1 MRSLVVIRNSTA
13 KLAATRVS
21 FLAMENMNIDAGL
34 SVEPAKPQVLV
45 TQLIGRSFEFRQ
57 AGKLDQA
64 VASLEQA
71 LVEARKKPFEI
82 EFQTRIQ
89 LAMTL
94 ADAYQ
99 SVGEIEKARKMLVAE
114 AAFAEKV
121 SQVIQATGTPPQKRA
136 ATAGFL
142 QLSDRSIQ
150 VGLLGSEAPE
160 ISVKEWLVG
169 EPTSLAELRGRVVL
183 LEFWATWCKPCQE
196 MFPKLNELHQIEGPR
211 GLEVIG
217 LTRHYMAYGGTDE
230 SKMEERELM
239 LGMVNQH
246 QVGFRVGVAEDERLQ
261 AVFGANGLPTIV
273 LVDRKSIVRYAG
285 PGENTRVLNRA
296 LQQSLAVW

>member
-1 MRSLVVIRNSTA
+1 
-13 KLAATRVS
+13 
-21 FLAMENMNIDAGL
+21 MNIDAG
-34 SVEPAKPQVLV
+34 SVEPVKPQVLV
-45 TQLIGRSFEFRQ
+45 TELMGRAFEFRQ
-57 AGKLDQA
+57 TGKLTEA

-71 LVEARKKPFEI
+71 LVEARKTPFEI

-99 SVGEIEKARKMLVAE
+99 SVSEIEKAREMLIAE
-114 AAFAEKV
+114 AAFAEKI
-121 SQVIQATGTPPQKRA
+121 SQVMQATGTPPQKRA
-136 ATAGFL
+136 ATGGFL
-142 QLSDRSIQ
+142 QVRDRSIQ
-150 VGLLGSEAPE
+150 VGLLGNETPE

-169 EPTSLAELRGRVVL
+169 EPTSLTELRGRVVL

-211 GLEVIG
+211 GLEVIA
-217 LTRHYMAYGGTDE
+217 LTRHYMAYGGTEE
-230 SKMEERELM
+230 SRIEERHLM

-246 QVGFRVGVAEDERLQ
+246 QVSFRVGIAEDERLQ

-273 LVDRKSIVRYAG
+273 LVDRNGIVRYAG
-285 PGENTRVLNRA
+285 PGENDPIFSQQLNK
-296 LQQSLAVW
+296 SLTF

>member
-1 MRSLVVIRNSTA
+1 
-13 KLAATRVS
+13 
-21 FLAMENMNIDAGL
+21 MNVDAGL
-34 SVEPAKPQVLV
+34 SVEPVKPQVLV
-45 TQLIGRSFEFRQ
+45 TELMGRAFEFRQ
-57 AGKLDQA
+57 TGKLNQA
-64 VASLEQA
+64 VESLEQA
-71 LVEARKKPFEI
+71 LAEARKTPFEI

-99 SVGEIEKARKMLVAE
+99 SVSEIEKAREMLIAE

-121 SQVIQATGTPPQKRA
+121 SQVMQATGTPPQKRA
-136 ATAGFL
+136 ATGGFL
-142 QLSDRSIQ
+142 QVRDRSIQ
-150 VGLLGSEAPE
+150 LSLLGNEAPE

-211 GLEVIG
+211 GLEVIA
-217 LTRHYMAYGGTDE
+217 LTRHYMAYGGTEE
-230 SKMEERELM
+230 SKIEERGLM

-246 QVGFRVGVAEDERLQ
+246 QVGFRVGIAEDERLQ

-273 LVDRKSIVRYAG
+273 LVDRNGIVRYAG
-285 PGENTRVLNRA
+285 PGENDPVFNKE
-296 LQQSLAVW
+296 LQQSLTV

>member
-1 MRSLVVIRNSTA
+1 
-13 KLAATRVS
+13 
-21 FLAMENMNIDAGL
+21 MNVDAGS
-34 SVEPAKPQVLV
+34 SVEPVKPQVLV
-45 TQLIGRSFEFRQ
+45 NELMGRAFEFRQ
-57 AGKLDQA
+57 TGEPNQA
-64 VASLEQA
+64 VESLEQA
-71 LVEARKKPFEI
+71 LAEARKTPFEI

-99 SVGEIEKARKMLVAE
+99 SIGEIEKAREMLIAE
-114 AAFAEKV
+114 AAFAQKI
-121 SQVIQATGTPPQKRA
+121 SQVMQATGTPPQKRA

-142 QLSDRSIQ
+142 QIRDRSIQ
-150 VGLLGSEAPE
+150 FSVLGNEAPE
-160 ISVKEWLVG
+160 ISVKEWLIG

-211 GLEVIG
+211 GLEVIA

-230 SKMEERELM
+230 SKTEERGLM

-246 QVGFRVGVAEDERLQ
+246 QVSFRVGIADDERLQ

-273 LVDRKSIVRYAG
+273 LVDRNGIVRYAG
-285 PGENTRVLNRA
+285 PGENGPVFNKE
-296 LQQSLAVW
+296 LQQSLTV

>member
-1 MRSLVVIRNSTA
+1 
-13 KLAATRVS
+13 
-21 FLAMENMNIDAGL
+21 MNIDAG
-34 SVEPAKPQVLV
+34 SVEPVKPQVLV
-45 TQLIGRSFEFRQ
+45 TELMGRAFEFRQ
-57 AGKLDQA
+57 TGELTEA

-71 LVEARKKPFEI
+71 LAEARKTPFEI

-99 SVGEIEKARKMLVAE
+99 SVSEIEKAREMLIAE
-114 AAFAEKV
+114 AAFAEKI
-121 SQVIQATGTPPQKRA
+121 SQVMQATGTPPQKRA
-136 ATAGFL
+136 ATGGFL
-142 QLSDRSIQ
+142 QVRDRSIR
-150 VGLLGSEAPE
+150 VGLLGNETPE

-169 EPTSLAELRGRVVL
+169 EPTSLTELRGRVVL

-211 GLEVIG
+211 GLEVIA
-217 LTRHYMAYGGTDE
+217 LTRHYMAYGGTEE
-230 SKMEERELM
+230 SRIEERHLM

-246 QVGFRVGVAEDERLQ
+246 QVSFRVGIAEDERLQ

-273 LVDRKSIVRYAG
+273 LVDRNGIVRYAG
-285 PGENTRVLNRA
+285 PGENDPIFS
-296 LQQSLAVW
+296 QQLDKSLTF

>member
-1 MRSLVVIRNSTA
+1 
-13 KLAATRVS
+13 
-21 FLAMENMNIDAGL
+21 MNIDAGL
-34 SVEPAKPQVLV
+34 SVEPVKPQVLV
-45 TQLIGRSFEFRQ
+45 TELMDRAFEFRQ
-57 AGKLDQA
+57 TGKLEQA
-64 VASLEQA
+64 VACLEQA
-71 LVEARKKPFEI
+71 LVEARKTPFEI

-99 SVGEIEKARKMLVAE
+99 SNEIEKAREMLVAE
-114 AAFAEKV
+114 AAFAEKI
-121 SQVIQATGTPPQKRA
+121 SQVMQATGTPPQKRA

-142 QLSDRSIQ
+142 QVRDRSIQ
-150 VGLLGSEAPE
+150 MSLLGHEAPE

-183 LEFWATWCKPCQE
+183 LEFWATWCKPCHE

-230 SKMEERELM
+230 SKIEERRLM

-246 QVGFRVGVAEDERLQ
+246 QVSFRVGIAKDERLQ
-261 AVFGANGLPTIV
+261 AEFGANGLPTIV
-273 LVDRKSIVRYAG
+273 LVDRNGIVSYAG
-285 PGENTRVLNRA
+285 PGENDIVFSRA
-296 LQQSLAVW
+296 LQHSLTVQ

>member
-1 MRSLVVIRNSTA
+1 
-13 KLAATRVS
+13 
-21 FLAMENMNIDAGL
+21 MNVDAGL
-34 SVEPAKPQVLV
+34 SVEPVKPQVVVAELM
-45 TQLIGRSFEFRQ
+45 GHAFEFRQ
-57 AGKLDQA
+57 TGKLNQA

-71 LVEARKKPFEI
+71 LAEARKTPFEI

-94 ADAYQ
+94 ADAYL
-99 SVGEIEKARKMLVAE
+99 SVSEIEKGREMLIAE

-121 SQVIQATGTPPQKRA
+121 SQVMQVTGTPPQKRA
-136 ATAGFL
+136 ATGGFL
-142 QLSDRSIQ
+142 QVRDRSIQ
-150 VGLLGSEAPE
+150 LSLLGNEAPE

-169 EPTSLAELRGRVVL
+169 ELTSLAELRGRVVL

-196 MFPKLNELHQIEGPR
+196 MFPKLNELHKIEGPR
-211 GLEVIG
+211 GLEVIA

-230 SKMEERELM
+230 SKIEERGLM

-246 QVGFRVGVAEDERLQ
+246 QVSFRVGIAEDERQQ

-273 LVDRKSIVRYAG
+273 LVDRNGIVRYAG
-285 PGENTRVLNRA
+285 PSENDLVFSKE
-296 LQQSLAVW
+296 LQQSLTV

>member
-1 MRSLVVIRNSTA
+1 
-13 KLAATRVS
+13 
-21 FLAMENMNIDAGL
+21 MNVDAGL
-34 SVEPAKPQVLV
+34 SVEPVKPQVLV
-45 TQLIGRSFEFRQ
+45 TELMGRAFEFRQ
-57 AGKLDQA
+57 TGKLNQV

-71 LVEARKKPFEI
+71 LAEARKTPFEI

-99 SVGEIEKARKMLVAE
+99 SVSEIEKAREMLIAE
-114 AAFAEKV
+114 AAFAEKI
-121 SQVIQATGTPPQKRA
+121 SQVMQATGTPPQKRA

-142 QLSDRSIQ
+142 QVRDRSIQ
-150 VGLLGSEAPE
+150 VSLLGNEAPE

-211 GLEVIG
+211 GLEIIA
-217 LTRHYMAYGGTDE
+217 LTRHYMAYGGTEE
-230 SKMEERELM
+230 SKIEERRLM
-239 LGMVNQH
+239 LEMVNQH
-246 QVGFRVGVAEDERLQ
+246 QVSFRVGIAEDEGLQ

-273 LVDRKSIVRYAG
+273 LVDRNGIVRYAG
-285 PGENTRVLNRA
+285 PGENDPVFSKQ
-296 LQQSLAVW
+296 LQQSLTD

>member
-1 MRSLVVIRNSTA
+1 
-13 KLAATRVS
+13 
-21 FLAMENMNIDAGL
+21 MENMNVDAGL
-34 SVEPAKPQVLV
+34 SVEPIRPQVLV
-45 TQLIGRSFEFRQ
+45 TELMGRAFEFRQ
-57 AGKLDQA
+57 TGELNQA

-71 LVEARKKPFEI
+71 LAEARKTPFEI

-99 SVGEIEKARKMLVAE
+99 SVSEIEKARELLIAE
-114 AAFAEKV
+114 AAFAEKI
-121 SQVIQATGTPPQKRA
+121 SQVMQATGTPPQKRA

-142 QLSDRSIQ
+142 QVRDRLIQ
-150 VGLLGSEAPE
+150 VRLLGNEAPE

-211 GLEVIG
+211 GLEIIA
-217 LTRHYMAYGGTDE
+217 LTRHYMAYGGTEE
-230 SKMEERELM
+230 SKIEERRLM

-246 QVGFRVGVAEDERLQ
+246 QVGFRVGIVEDERLQ

-273 LVDRKSIVRYAG
+273 LVDRNGIVRYAG
-285 PGENTRVLNRA
+285 PGENDPVFSNQ
-296 LQQSLAVW
+296 LQRSLTL

>member
-1 MRSLVVIRNSTA
+1 
-13 KLAATRVS
+13 
-21 FLAMENMNIDAGL
+21 MENMNVDAGL
-34 SVEPAKPQVLV
+34 SVEPIRPQVLV
-45 TQLIGRSFEFRQ
+45 TELMGRAFEFRQ
-57 AGKLDQA
+57 TGELNQA

-71 LVEARKKPFEI
+71 LAEARKTPFEI

-99 SVGEIEKARKMLVAE
+99 SVSEIEKARELLIAE
-114 AAFAEKV
+114 AAFAEKI
-121 SQVIQATGTPPQKRA
+121 SQVMQATGTPPQKRA

-142 QLSDRSIQ
+142 QVRDRLIQ
-150 VGLLGSEAPE
+150 VRLLGNEAPE

-196 MFPKLNELHQIEGPR
+196 MFPKLNELHQLEGPR
-211 GLEVIG
+211 GLEIIA
-217 LTRHYMAYGGTDE
+217 LTRHYMAYGGTEE
-230 SKMEERELM
+230 SKIEERRLM
-239 LGMVNQH
+239 LGMVDQH
-246 QVGFRVGVAEDERLQ
+246 QVSFRVGIVEDERLQ

-273 LVDRKSIVRYAG
+273 LVDRNGIVRYAG
-285 PGENTRVLNRA
+285 PGENDPVFSNQ
-296 LQQSLAVW
+296 LQRSLTL

>member
-1 MRSLVVIRNSTA
+1 
-13 KLAATRVS
+13 
-21 FLAMENMNIDAGL
+21 MNIDAG
-34 SVEPAKPQVLV
+34 SIEPVKPQVLV
-45 TQLIGRSFEFRQ
+45 TELMGRAFEFRQ
-57 AGKLDQA
+57 TGELTEA

-71 LVEARKKPFEI
+71 LAEARKTPFEI

-99 SVGEIEKARKMLVAE
+99 SVSEIEKAREMLIAE
-114 AAFAEKV
+114 AAFAEKI
-121 SQVIQATGTPPQKRA
+121 SQVMQATGTPPQKRA
-136 ATAGFL
+136 ATGGFL
-142 QLSDRSIQ
+142 QVRDRSIQ
-150 VGLLGSEAPE
+150 VGLLGNETPE

-169 EPTSLAELRGRVVL
+169 EPTSLTELRGRVVL

-211 GLEVIG
+211 GLEVIA
-217 LTRHYMAYGGTDE
+217 LTRHYMAYGGTEE
-230 SKMEERELM
+230 SRIEERHLM

-246 QVGFRVGVAEDERLQ
+246 QVSFRVGIAEDERLQ

-273 LVDRKSIVRYAG
+273 LVDRNGIVRYAG
-285 PGENTRVLNRA
+285 PGENDPIFSQQLNK
-296 LQQSLAVW
+296 SLTF

>member
-1 MRSLVVIRNSTA
+1 
-13 KLAATRVS
+13 
-21 FLAMENMNIDAGL
+21 MENMSVDAEL
-34 SVEPAKPQVLV
+34 SVEPVKPQVLV
-45 TQLIGRSFEFRQ
+45 TELMGRAFEFRQ
-57 AGKLDQA
+57 TGKLNQA

-71 LVEARKKPFEI
+71 MAEARKTPFEI

-99 SVGEIEKARKMLVAE
+99 SVSEIEKAREMLIAE

-136 ATAGFL
+136 ATGGFL
-142 QLSDRSIQ
+142 QVRDRSIQ
-150 VGLLGSEAPE
+150 LSLLGNKAPE

-169 EPTSLAELRGRVVL
+169 EPTSFAELRGRVVL

-196 MFPKLNELHQIEGPR
+196 MFPKLNELQQIEGPR
-211 GLEVIG
+211 GLEVIA
-217 LTRHYMAYGGTDE
+217 LTRHYMAYGGTDQ
-230 SKMEERELM
+230 SKIEERGLM

-246 QVGFRVGVAEDERLQ
+246 QVSFRVGIAEDERLQ
-261 AVFGANGLPTIV
+261 GVFGANGLPTIV
-273 LVDRKSIVRYAG
+273 LVNRNGIVRYAG
-285 PGENTRVLNRA
+285 PGENDPVFSKQ
-296 LQQSLAVW
+296 LQQSLTV

>member
-1 MRSLVVIRNSTA
+1 
-13 KLAATRVS
+13 
-21 FLAMENMNIDAGL
+21 MENMNVDAGL
-34 SVEPAKPQVLV
+34 SVEPIRPQVLV
-45 TQLIGRSFEFRQ
+45 TELMGRAFEFRQ
-57 AGKLDQA
+57 TGELNQA

-71 LVEARKKPFEI
+71 LAEARKTPFEI

-99 SVGEIEKARKMLVAE
+99 SVSEIEKARELLIAE
-114 AAFAEKV
+114 AAFAEKI
-121 SQVIQATGTPPQKRA
+121 SQVMQATGTPPQKRA

-142 QLSDRSIQ
+142 QVRDRLIQ
-150 VGLLGSEAPE
+150 VRLLGNEAPE

-211 GLEVIG
+211 GLEIIA
-217 LTRHYMAYGGTDE
+217 LTRHYMAYGGTEE
-230 SKMEERELM
+230 SKIEERQLM
-239 LGMVNQH
+239 LGMVDQH
-246 QVGFRVGVAEDERLQ
+246 QVGFRVGIVEDERLQ

-273 LVDRKSIVRYAG
+273 LVDRNGIVRYAG
-285 PGENTRVLNRA
+285 PGENDPVFSKQ
-296 LQQSLAVW
+296 LQRSLTL

>member
-1 MRSLVVIRNSTA
+1 
-13 KLAATRVS
+13 
-21 FLAMENMNIDAGL
+21 MENMNVDAGL
-34 SVEPAKPQVLV
+34 SVEPIRPQVLV
-45 TQLIGRSFEFRQ
+45 TELMGRAFEFRQ
-57 AGKLDQA
+57 TGELNQA

-71 LVEARKKPFEI
+71 LAEARKTPFEI

-99 SVGEIEKARKMLVAE
+99 SVSEIEKARELLIAE
-114 AAFAEKV
+114 AAFAEKI
-121 SQVIQATGTPPQKRA
+121 SQVMQATGTPPQKRA

-142 QLSDRSIQ
+142 QVRDRLIQ
-150 VGLLGSEAPE
+150 VRLLGNEAPE

-211 GLEVIG
+211 GLEIIA
-217 LTRHYMAYGGTDE
+217 LTRHYMAYGGTEE
-230 SKMEERELM
+230 SKIEERRLM
-239 LGMVNQH
+239 SGMVDQH
-246 QVGFRVGVAEDERLQ
+246 QVGFRVGIVEDERLQ

-273 LVDRKSIVRYAG
+273 LVDRNGIVRYAG
-285 PGENTRVLNRA
+285 PGENDPVFSKQ
-296 LQQSLAVW
+296 LQRSLTL

>member
-1 MRSLVVIRNSTA
+1 
-13 KLAATRVS
+13 
-21 FLAMENMNIDAGL
+21 MENMNVDAGL
-34 SVEPAKPQVLV
+34 SVEPIRPQVLV
-45 TQLIGRSFEFRQ
+45 TELMGRAFEFRQ
-57 AGKLDQA
+57 TGELNQA

-71 LVEARKKPFEI
+71 LAEARKTPFEI

-99 SVGEIEKARKMLVAE
+99 SVSEIEKARELLIAE
-114 AAFAEKV
+114 AAFAEKI
-121 SQVIQATGTPPQKRA
+121 SQVMQATGTPPQKRA

-142 QLSDRSIQ
+142 QVRDRLIQ
-150 VGLLGSEAPE
+150 VRLLGNEAPE

-169 EPTSLAELRGRVVL
+169 EPTSLAELSGRVVL

-211 GLEVIG
+211 GLEIIA
-217 LTRHYMAYGGTDE
+217 LTRHYMAYGGTEE
-230 SKMEERELM
+230 SKIEERRLM

-246 QVGFRVGVAEDERLQ
+246 QGGFRVGIVEDERLQ

-273 LVDRKSIVRYAG
+273 LVDRNGIVRYAG
-285 PGENTRVLNRA
+285 PGENDPVFSNQ
-296 LQQSLAVW
+296 LQRSLTL

>member
-1 MRSLVVIRNSTA
+1 
-13 KLAATRVS
+13 
-21 FLAMENMNIDAGL
+21 MNTDADL
-34 SVEPAKPQVLV
+34 SVEPVKPQVLV
-45 TQLIGRSFEFRQ
+45 TELMGRAFEFRQ
-57 AGKLDQA
+57 TGNLNLA
-64 VASLEQA
+64 VESLEQA
-71 LVEARKKPFEI
+71 IAEARKTPFEI

-99 SVGEIEKARKMLVAE
+99 SVSEIEKAREMLIAE
-114 AAFAEKV
+114 AAFAEKI
-121 SQVIQATGTPPQKRA
+121 SQVMKATGTPPQKRA
-136 ATAGFL
+136 ATGGFL
-142 QLSDRSIQ
+142 QVRDRSIQ
-150 VGLLGSEAPE
+150 LSLLGNQAPE
-160 ISVKEWLVG
+160 ISLKEWLVG

-211 GLEVIG
+211 GLEIIA

-230 SKMEERELM
+230 SKIEERGLM

-246 QVGFRVGVAEDERLQ
+246 QVSFRVGIADDERLQ

-273 LVDRKSIVRYAG
+273 LVDRHGIVRYAG
-285 PGENTRVLNRA
+285 PGENVPVLNRE
-296 LQQSLAVW
+296 LQQSLSF

>member
-1 MRSLVVIRNSTA
+1 
-13 KLAATRVS
+13 
-21 FLAMENMNIDAGL
+21 MNVDAGL
-34 SVEPAKPQVLV
+34 SVEPVKPQILV
-45 TQLIGRSFEFRQ
+45 TELMGRAFELRQ
-57 AGKLDQA
+57 TGKLNQA
-64 VASLEQA
+64 VESLEQA
-71 LVEARKKPFEI
+71 LAEARKTPFEI

-99 SVGEIEKARKMLVAE
+99 SVSEIEKAREMMSAE
-114 AAFAEKV
+114 AAFAQKI
-121 SQVIQATGTPPQKRA
+121 SQVMQATGTPPQKRA

-142 QLSDRSIQ
+142 QIRDRSIQ
-150 VGLLGSEAPE
+150 LSLLGNEAPE

-169 EPTSLAELRGRVVL
+169 ERTSLAELRGRVVL

-211 GLEVIG
+211 GLEVIA

-230 SKMEERELM
+230 SKTEERGLM

-246 QVGFRVGVAEDERLQ
+246 EVSFRVGIAADERLQ

-273 LVDRKSIVRYAG
+273 LVDRNGIVRYAG
-285 PGENTRVLNRA
+285 PGENGPVFNKE
-296 LQQSLAVW
+296 LQQSLTV

>member
-1 MRSLVVIRNSTA
+1 
-13 KLAATRVS
+13 
-21 FLAMENMNIDAGL
+21 MENMNVDAGL
-34 SVEPAKPQVLV
+34 SVEPIRPQVLV
-45 TQLIGRSFEFRQ
+45 TELMGRAFEFRQ
-57 AGKLDQA
+57 TGELNQA

-71 LVEARKKPFEI
+71 LAEARKTPFEI

-99 SVGEIEKARKMLVAE
+99 SVSEIEKARELLIAE
-114 AAFAEKV
+114 AAFAEKI
-121 SQVIQATGTPPQKRA
+121 SQVMQATGTPPQKRA

-142 QLSDRSIQ
+142 QVRDRLIQ
-150 VGLLGSEAPE
+150 VRLLGNEAPE

-196 MFPKLNELHQIEGPR
+196 MFPKLNELHQLEGPR
-211 GLEVIG
+211 GLEIIA
-217 LTRHYMAYGGTDE
+217 LTRHYMAYGGTEE
-230 SKMEERELM
+230 SKIEERQLM
-239 LGMVNQH
+239 LGMVDQH
-246 QVGFRVGVAEDERLQ
+246 QVGFRVGIVEDERLQ

-273 LVDRKSIVRYAG
+273 LVDRNGIVRYAG
-285 PGENTRVLNRA
+285 PGENDPVFSNQ
-296 LQQSLAVW
+296 LQRSLTL